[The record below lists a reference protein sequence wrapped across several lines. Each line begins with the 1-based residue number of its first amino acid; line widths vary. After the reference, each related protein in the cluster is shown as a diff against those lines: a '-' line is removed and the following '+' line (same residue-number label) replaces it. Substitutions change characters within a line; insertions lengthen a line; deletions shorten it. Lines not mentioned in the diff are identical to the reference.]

1 MDSILA
7 DYLDVMFLENRSAAE
22 GEKTVAAVEFN
33 DVSLKGQLVRCKR
46 ALRGWCKERPPHSR
60 VPLPRLLACGMAMIL
75 ISKGQRLM
83 GLKLL
88 ADHDT
93 YLRPGESIDLRKKDI
108 IPPVKISGQQYQWF
122 SVIIRDMED
131 LKLETGQDWN
141 LRQHRS
147 LQQQG
152 PRVSG
157 RPVVS
162 PCKVVS
168 QHERSVVPFHHAAPT
183 IPKKKFRRPGSCWE
197 QRAYTLINPGMG
209 VRQKT

>member
-1 MDSILA
+1 MNQYQK
-7 DYLDVMFLENRSAAE
+7 YLLMFENFCRQRPRLPYRKGCGQHSCRLLGRDFLENRSAAE

-75 ISKGQRLM
+75 ISKGQHLM

-108 IPPVKISGQQYQWF
+108 IPPVKISGQQY
-122 SVIIRDMED
+122 
-131 LKLETGQDWN
+131 
-141 LRQHRS
+141 
-147 LQQQG
+147 
-152 PRVSG
+152 
-157 RPVVS
+157 
-162 PCKVVS
+162 
-168 QHERSVVPFHHAAPT
+168 
-183 IPKKKFRRPGSCWE
+183 
-197 QRAYTLINPGMG
+197 
-209 VRQKT
+209 